1 MATNPQN
8 TMPDT
13 QSPANDASAPADS
26 GRANKSRV
34 LSLWGYSRLLLFL
47 GVATWVMELVLQVA
61 SGLTVV
67 WLLGED
73 ALPGALPLM
82 ASSLNISVSSA
93 VLLTGSGILAYLAAR
108 NDREAAR

>member
-1 MATNPQN
+1 MA
-8 TMPDT
+8 DT
-13 QSPANDASAPADS
+13 QPPHRDASIPADPS
-26 GRANKSRV
+26 RATKGRT

-67 WLLGED
+67 WLLGDD

-82 ASSLNISVSSA
+82 TSSLNISVSSA